1 MKSSS
6 TSKPRA
12 TVEEYIS
19 DFPPE
24 IQRRLNIIKKA
35 VSEAAPDVT
44 EKISYG
50 MPSFSLNGIL
60 LYFAA
65 YKNHIGF
72 YPLTEAIRTFKG
84 DLSQFKLSKGT
95 IQFPND
101 QPLPID
107 LIKKI
112 IAFRVKEN
120 TSGRLSVRRR

>member
-1 MKSSS
+1 MAVPKSSV
-6 TSKPRA
+6 

-19 DFPPE
+19 DFPVE
-24 IQRRLNIIKKA
+24 IQKRLNTIRKA
-35 VSEAAPDVT
+35 VSDAAPDIT

-50 MPSFSLNGIL
+50 MPSFFRNGIL

-72 YPLTEAIRTFKG
+72 YPLPAAIRTFKSE
-84 DLSQFKLSKGT
+84 LTQFKLSKGT

-101 QPLPID
+101 QPLPLE

-112 IAFRVKEN
+112 IAFRIEEN
-120 TSGRLSVRRR
+120 SARVISARRK